1 MASKTWKT
9 IERKIARFFG
19 AERNP
24 LSGGNGKQ
32 SRSDSLSDKLFIE
45 TKYRVNHSAVTLW
58 RKTLLLANKEDK
70 IPVVCLAEKH
80 RHGFWILCHSD
91 DLQAIANVRHMA
103 AQFGNVMEENDERQ

>member
-1 MASKTWKT
+1 MSSKTWKT

-45 TKYRVNHSAVTLW
+45 TKYRVNHSAITLW
-58 RKTLLLANKEDK
+58 RKTALLATKEYK

-80 RHGFWILCHSD
+80 RHGFWVLCHSD
-91 DLQAIANVRHMA
+91 DLQAIANVRNQA
-103 AQFGNVMEENDERQ
+103 ANLGNVIEDDDGR